1 MNDIWNV
8 VLYKLNGNML
18 ISSKNNPTKS
28 GRYLFK
34 CGKEKN
40 RNDIYRLWNIMLVK
54 ITGMIVEMKAEFLTT
69 FLLGQIKL
77 SLVIFTDFDYIAGGR
92 FVERI

>member
-40 RNDIYRLWNIMLVK
+40 RNDIYRLWNMMLVK
-54 ITGMIVEMKAEFLTT
+54 ITGK
-69 FLLGQIKL
+69 
-77 SLVIFTDFDYIAGGR
+77 
-92 FVERI
+92 